1 MALNKKDKT
10 RLKIDKL
17 LVSFGFVATVALV
30 IIGSLVWWGSN
41 FVTQNVKNELSA
53 QKIFFPAKGSASLD
67 PVKFPG
73 LQQYAGQ
80 AVDTGPKAK
89 AYANEF
95 IGVHLDSIAGG
106 KTYAEVSTLSKADP
120 TNATLKAQ
128 ATSLFQGETLR
139 GLLLGDAYAFW
150 TVGMIAKDIAITLFV
165 VAGIM
170 GIMTWLGTV
179 HIVILRTTR
188 G

>member
-17 LVSFGFVATVALV
+17 LVSFGFVATAALV
-30 IIGSLVWWGSN
+30 IIGSLVLWGSN
-41 FVTQNVKNELSA
+41 FVTQNVKNELTS
-53 QKIFFPAKGSASLD
+53 QKIFFPAKGSPALD
-67 PVKFPG
+67 PKEFPG

-80 AVDTGPKAK
+80 AVDTGTKAK

-95 IGVHLDSIAGG
+95 IGAHLDKVAAG
-106 KTYAEVSTLSKADP
+106 KTYAEVSALSMANP
-120 TNATLKAQ
+120 TNAALKGQAQ
-128 ATSLFQGETLR
+128 ALFQGETLR

-150 TVGMIAKDIAITLFV
+150 TVGIITKDIAVTLFV

-170 GIMTWLGTV
+170 GVLTWLGIV
-179 HIVILRTTR
+179 HILVLRTTK